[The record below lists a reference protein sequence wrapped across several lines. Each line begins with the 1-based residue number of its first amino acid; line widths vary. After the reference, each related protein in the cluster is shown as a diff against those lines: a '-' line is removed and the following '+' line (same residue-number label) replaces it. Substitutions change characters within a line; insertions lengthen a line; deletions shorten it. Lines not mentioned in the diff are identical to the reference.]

1 MKVVFRR
8 VLPPPLCPRDRPFNQ
23 SFEHFSKAAPQIR
36 MVIRHS
42 YLRSQIHL
50 RDILNL
56 NVVKRRRSQLDI
68 VVLLQFHVHLRQ
80 MRLCEIRKLFHFT
93 PNHTRE
99 EAHPSHPH
107 PLKSIGTSSC
117 RPYSPHL
124 AKDAHDYHISIC
136 DSNCTLLSWM
146 ESLILEY
153 IHKRSVH
160 ILTIHVMNSCSSFG
174 RAAWK
179 CLHSS

>member
-56 NVVKRRRSQLDI
+56 NVVRRRSQLDI

-80 MRLCEIRKLFHFT
+80 MRLCKIRKLFHFT

-124 AKDAHDYHISIC
+124 AKDEAHMIIIFLFATVTVHYSLERNPSSWNIFIRGQSTFLQ
-136 DSNCTLLSWM
+136 SLS
-146 ESLILEY
+146 
-153 IHKRSVH
+153 
-160 ILTIHVMNSCSSFG
+160 
-174 RAAWK
+174 
-179 CLHSS
+179 